1 MIVTLDRMPEIE
13 AAFQQFIERS
23 PAQRM
28 KYIDYE
34 YARANFVQAIA
45 EERVHQAGDYIVLY
59 DYGPIW
65 CSPKLFL
72 FEEVV
77 LRVGK
82 VYMNP
87 VSNIIELL
95 EVEARKLGAVGVL
108 SGDTQIGL
116 MNKYYLEAGYSP
128 IGTQFMKELDYGEG
142 S

>member
-1 MIVTLDRMPEIE
+1 MIVTLDQLPEIE
-13 AAFQQFIERS
+13 AAFKQFITRS
-23 PAQRM
+23 PAERM
-28 KYIDYE
+28 KFVDYS
-34 YARANFVQAIA
+34 YARNNFIQAIG
-45 EERVHQAGDYIVLY
+45 EERVHQAGDYIVLF

-77 LRVGK
+77 LRVDK

-87 VSNIIELL
+87 VSDVIELL
-95 EVEARKLGAVGVL
+95 EAEAKKLGAVGVM